1 MKSIEITGKRNIEG
15 ISNIKN
21 PQRKNVTSWNIDVS
35 YFTYLKQ
42 IKLINSLYLEQS
54 VEHTIL
60 VRREITKKIKGY
72 KTQDILKTLFDK
84 DKIISLE
91 QVIERLMESKLNCFY
106 CRDRCEVLYKE
117 VLSKK
122 QWTLDRIN
130 NTLGHNY
137 DNVVVCC
144 LECNVKRGNMDSERF
159 KHGKEIKI
167 VRKLF

>member
-15 ISNIKN
+15 MSNIKN

>member
-1 MKSIEITGKRNIEG
+1 MKSIEINGKRNIERMT
-15 ISNIKN
+15 NIKN
-21 PQRKNVTSWNIDVS
+21 PQRKSVTSWNIDVS

-42 IKLINSLYLEQS
+42 IQIINSLYLEQS
-54 VEHTIL
+54 IEYETL
-60 VRREITKKIKGY
+60 TKREITKKIKGY
-72 KTQDILKTLFDK
+72 EKQDIMKSILDK

-106 CRDRCEVLYKE
+106 CHDHCEVLYKD

-130 NTLGHNY
+130 NTLGHNH

-144 LECNVKRGNMDSERF
+144 LECNVKRGDMDSERF
-159 KHGKEIKI
+159 KRGKEIKI